1 MKGSHYVSDELQEVW
16 NRKKNLIE
24 DTVLEGTEENYIK
37 DPTCLSQAGFKPGT
51 FQIKDLKPQT

>member
-1 MKGSHYVSDELQEVW
+1 MNYKRYGTE
-16 NRKKNLIE
+16 KNLIE

-37 DPTCLSQAGFKPGT
+37 DLTCLSQAGFKPDT